1 MSTGLDISSALALA
15 KAQPPQAPAPTAN
28 ATAAKKA
35 AKQFESV
42 FISEFLGQMF
52 ADIPTDGPFGGG
64 PGEAMFRSL
73 MLDQYAKQMESQG
86 GFGLAAPVTRELLKL
101 QESRH

>member
-1 MSTGLDISSALALA
+1 MSTGLDISSAMTLA
-15 KAQPPQAPAPTAN
+15 KAQPVQAPAATPN
-28 ATAAKKA
+28 AAAATKA

-52 ADIPTDGPFGGG
+52 EDIPTDGPFGGG

-73 MLDQYAKQMESQG
+73 MLDQYSKQLENQG
-86 GFGLAAPVTRELLKL
+86 GFGLAGPVAKQLLKL
-101 QESRH
+101 QEARR